1 MFPMTMPEARTS
13 SPLHVVRDCGAAGAP
28 LVLAVMKST
37 FLAFVF
43 LFVALLPM
51 PPSLLAQD
59 TDKEVDD
66 AIQQATEAT
75 KKMGLKMPDV
85 KKQLEEVN
93 KQEAKEKAALQ
104 TQLEAPG
111 PVALP
116 DWTPKV
122 PQFEP
127 AGPVSKKIVSDE
139 VNIIQTGTSPL
150 TPAELGDSWEAAKGD
165 KLNSSRTN
173 GSYNDTKVV
182 TIYLS
187 TRQEPLQ
194 SVVLEA
200 KRAPEDKITHV
211 TISSPLPKPVVEDE

>member
-1 MFPMTMPEARTS
+1 MPIRTIFI
-13 SPLHVVRDCGAAGAP
+13 VFA
-28 LVLAVMKST
+28 LAMNSRL
-37 FLAFVF
+37 LAFV
-43 LFVALLPM
+43 
-51 PPSLLAQD
+51 SLLVASFLLTPFLPAQN
-59 TDKEVDD
+59 TDKDVNE
-66 AIQQATEAT
+66 AIQQATEAA
-75 KKMGLKMPDV
+75 KKMGVKMPDM

-93 KQEAKEKAALQ
+93 KEEAKEKAALQ
-104 TQLEAPG
+104 RQLEAPG

-150 TPAELGDSWEAAKGD
+150 TPADLGDSWEVAKGD

-173 GSYNDTKVV
+173 GSYNGTKVV

-194 SVVLEA
+194 TVVLEA

-211 TISSPLPKPVVEDE
+211 TISSPVV

>member
-1 MFPMTMPEARTS
+1 MSAMTTPRARRS
-13 SPLHVVRDCGAAGAP
+13 SPLQVVRDCGAAVVP
-28 LVLAVMKST
+28 LILSVMKST
-37 FLAFVF
+37 FLAFLF

-59 TDKEVDD
+59 TDKDVDD
-66 AIQQATEAT
+66 AIQQATESA
-75 KKMGLKMPDV
+75 KKMGVKMPDV
-85 KKQLEEVN
+85 KKQLEEIN
-93 KQEAKEKAALQ
+93 KEEAKEKVALQ
-104 TQLEAPG
+104 KQLDAPG

-122 PQFEP
+122 PQFKP
-127 AGPVSKKIVSDE
+127 AGPVSKKIVGDE
-139 VNIIQTGTSPL
+139 VDIIQTGTSPL
-150 TPAELGDSWEAAKGD
+150 TPAELGDSWEGATGD

-200 KRAPEDKITHV
+200 RRAPEDKITQV
-211 TISSPLPKPVVEDE
+211 TVSSPLPKPVIEEE

>member
-1 MFPMTMPEARTS
+1 
-13 SPLHVVRDCGAAGAP
+13 
-28 LVLAVMKST
+28 MKST

-43 LFVALLPM
+43 LFVALLPI
-51 PPSLLAQD
+51 PPSLRAQD

-66 AIQQATEAT
+66 AIQQATEAA
-75 KKMGLKMPDV
+75 KKMGAKMPDV

-93 KQEAKEKAALQ
+93 KEEAKEKAALQ
-104 TQLEAPG
+104 KQLEAPG

-122 PQFEP
+122 PQFES

-165 KLNSSRTN
+165 KFNSSRTN

-182 TIYLS
+182 MIYLS

-200 KRAPEDKITHV
+200 GVLQKTKLHMSP
-211 TISSPLPKPVVEDE
+211 SPLPCPSP